1 MPHRRTP
8 TRSQSWREFEQLVA
22 RIEQAAAGATA
33 NVTSPD
39 RVRSLITGRKR
50 EVDATI
56 RTRVGT
62 ADVLITIECRKR
74 KASQDVTWLE
84 QLGSKKQ
91 AVGAWRTIAVASS
104 AFSSDAITA
113 AAFYGIELRI
123 LSQITDADI
132 QGLLLPRSVVHVFKS
147 VDLYESPQI
156 EFDAEPDDDFSGPE
170 GVGANLT
177 TADVNAR
184 VFLTASGE
192 AISFNDL
199 WLRADDQ
206 HKIFEAVPRDDKP
219 HRCVVNATSADNLLL
234 KTSLGPRRVCSVRMS
249 LLLRWK
255 HEYVPLEAAKVVAY
269 AKAGTAARHIRAE
282 FESKEAQ
289 SANVRFG
296 FQFEEGSGHVTLSME
311 LTPGAKSGD
320 G

>member
-1 MPHRRTP
+1 MPRTRTS
-8 TRSQSWREFEQLVA
+8 TRSQSWREFERLVA

-33 NVTSPD
+33 SVNSPD

-62 ADVLITIECRKR
+62 ADALITIECRRR
-74 KASQDVTWLE
+74 KASQDITWLE

-104 AFSSDAITA
+104 AFSSDAIAA

-147 VDLYESPQI
+147 VDLYESPEI
-156 EFDAEPDDDFSGPE
+156 EFDAEPDDDFSGPD
-170 GVGANLT
+170 GVGAELT

-184 VFLTASGE
+184 VFLTVAGE

-199 WLRADDQ
+199 WLRTGDQ
-206 HKIFEAVPRDDKP
+206 HKIFDAVPKDDKP
-219 HRCVVNATSADNLLL
+219 HRCVVTATSADDLLL
-234 KTSLGPRRVCSVRMS
+234 KTPLGPRRVRSVRMP

-255 HEYVPLEAAKVVAY
+255 HEYIPLEAANVVAY
-269 AKAGTAARHIRAE
+269 ATAGATARHIRAE

-296 FQFEEGSGHVTLSME
+296 FQFEEGSEYVALGMQ
-311 LTPGAKSGD
+311 LTPGAKR
-320 G
+320 